1 MTWVILAFG
10 LVLVVEGLA
19 LALAPSR
26 MEEVLRFFASLSRDR
41 RRVLGLVSLAIGV
54 ALIWAARSFGTPI

>member
-1 MTWVILAFG
+1 MATVFLALG

-26 MEEVLRFFASLSRDR
+26 IEDALDALRRLTRDAR
-41 RRVLGLVSLAIGV
+41 RLIGLIALAAGVAAISLARWLG
-54 ALIWAARSFGTPI
+54 A

>member
-1 MTWVILAFG
+1 MSLILLAFG

-26 MEEVLRFFASLSRDR
+26 IEQVLAKFSAMPIEAR
-41 RRVLGLVSLAIGV
+41 RYFGLAALALGVGVLALVRWLGV
-54 ALIWAARSFGTPI
+54 TI

>member
-1 MTWVILAFG
+1 MSLIFLAIG

-26 MEEVLRFFASLSRDR
+26 IEDILAFFAQLSRDQR
-41 RRVLGLVSLAIGV
+41 RFMGLVAVAIGV
-54 ALIWAARSFGTPI
+54 ALVALARQLGA